1 VVLRELGS
9 GPGFKQQPGTQ
20 LDKGSSS
27 GPGFKLVSSRGA
39 AGERRSEHGGRP
51 QHVCLL
57 ETTIYFVHASSFYF
71 DQELLQYCLQYE
83 NYSYTS
89 ETTIL

>member
-1 VVLRELGS
+1 MWYPGSLAQAWIQAAAWHSAGQRLELRPWIQIGELEGS
-9 GPGFKQQPGTQ
+9 NRRTK
-20 LDKGSSS
+20 D
-27 GPGFKLVSSRGA
+27 
-39 AGERRSEHGGRP
+39 ERGGRP

-57 ETTIYFVHASSFYF
+57 KTTIHFVHASSFYF
-71 DQELLQYCLQYE
+71 DQELLQYE